1 MNRIIFAAKE
11 DDLFSCKKG
20 STNRNDLSTSF
31 SLVER
36 MCLLVDPF
44 FALTDVAYICG
55 Q

>member
-1 MNRIIFAAKE
+1 MNRIILPQKKTIYCP
-11 DDLFSCKKG
+11 CKKG